1 MFRRKIEKVLLDW
14 KKSKDKMPIVIK
26 GCRQCGKTFSVLD
39 FARKNYGNVVYLD
52 FFLNPQ
58 YKSIFDDSLEI
69 DNILVNISTLL
80 PNVRIVPG
88 DTCFVFDE
96 IHDCPRARTSLKFFK
111 MDGRFDVICTGSLLG
126 VSGYRSKDADDDKFA
141 PVPVGYEKIVDMYP
155 MDFEEW
161 LWANGIQE
169 AVFRKLEDSLFSLVP
184 IPEVIHRRMTQLLL
198 QYVIVGGMPRA
209 VTAFMETH
217 NIQEVVRV
225 QKAIIEGYKADML
238 KYASQ
243 LDKPRIRECFESIPK
258 QLSRENKKFAYAQV
272 RANGRGR
279 DYQGSIQWIEDAG
292 IIRRCYN
299 LEIPELPLDVNAIY
313 EQFKVYMADTG
324 LFVCMLERET
334 AHDILNGNLLGY
346 KGAIFENLIADIFGK
361 MGRKLYYYRK
371 DSGLEVD
378 FVMRYRGECTLVEV
392 KATSGNVKS
401 TKTILAHPEK
411 YHVSKAIKLGDYNV
425 GVSGGVI
432 TLPLYMAF
440 LLNEA

>member
-1 MFRRKIEKVLLDW
+1 MLLDGT
-14 KKSKDKMPIVIK
+14 KNKDKMPIVIK

-96 IHDCPRARTSLKFFK
+96 IQDCPRARTSLKFFK
-111 MDGRFDVICTGSLLG
+111 IDGRFDVICTGSLLG
-126 VSGYRSKDADDDKFA
+126 VSGYRSQDPDDDRFA
-141 PVPVGYEKIVDMYP
+141 PVPVGYEKIVEMYP

-161 LWANGIQE
+161 LWTNGIQE
-169 AVFRKLEDSLFSLVP
+169 AVFRKLEDCLSSLVP
-184 IPEVIHRRMTQLLL
+184 VPEVIHRRMTQLLQ

-209 VTAFMETH
+209 VTTFMETH
-217 NIQEVVRV
+217 NIQEVVSV
-225 QKAIIEGYKADML
+225 QNAIIEGYKTDML
-238 KYASQ
+238 KYAPQ
-243 LDKPRIRECFESIPK
+243 PDKPRIRECFESIPK

-279 DYQGSIQWIEDAG
+279 DYQGSLQWIEDAG
-292 IIRRCYN
+292 IIRKCYN
-299 LEIPELPLDVNAIY
+299 LEIPELPLDGNAIS

-324 LFVCMLERET
+324 LFISMLERET
-334 AHDILNGNLLGY
+334 AHDILNGNLFGY

-378 FVMRYRGECTLVEV
+378 FVMRYDGECTLVEV
-392 KATSGNVKS
+392 KASSGNVKS

-411 YHVSKAIKLGDYNV
+411 YHVSRAIKLGNYNI
-425 GVSGGVI
+425 GTSDQI
-432 TLPLYMAF
+432 TTLPLYMAF
-440 LLNEA
+440 LLK

>member
-1 MFRRKIEKVLLDW
+1 MFKRKIEKYLKEW
-14 KKSKDKMPIVIK
+14 KSDEHKMPLIIK

-96 IHDCPRARTSLKFFK
+96 IQDCPRARTSLKFFK
-111 MDGRFDVICTGSLLG
+111 IDGRFDVICTGSLLG
-126 VSGYRSKDADDDKFA
+126 VTGYRSQDPDDDRFA
-141 PVPVGYEKIVDMYP
+141 PVPVGYEKIVEMYP

-161 LWANGIQE
+161 LWTNGIQE
-169 AVFRKLEDSLFSLVP
+169 AVFRKLEDCLSSLVP
-184 IPEVIHRRMTQLLL
+184 VPEVIHRRMTQLLQ

-209 VTAFMETH
+209 VTTFMETQ

-225 QKAIIEGYKADML
+225 QNAIIEGYKTDML
-238 KYASQ
+238 KYAPQ
-243 LDKPRIRECFESIPK
+243 PDKPRIRECFESIPK

-279 DYQGSIQWIEDAG
+279 DYQGSLQWIEDAG
-292 IIRRCYN
+292 IIRKCYN
-299 LEIPELPLDVNAIY
+299 LEIPELPLDGNAIS

-324 LFVCMLERET
+324 LFISMLERET
-334 AHDILNGNLLGY
+334 AHDILNGNLFGY

-378 FVMRYRGECTLVEV
+378 FVMRYDGECTLVEV
-392 KATSGNVKS
+392 KASSGNVKS

-411 YHVSKAIKLGDYNV
+411 YHVSRAIKLGNYNI
-425 GVSGGVI
+425 GTSDQI
-432 TLPLYMAF
+432 TTLPLYMAF
-440 LLNEA
+440 LLK

>member
-1 MFRRKIEKVLLDW
+1 MFRRKIEQVLLDW
-14 KKSKDKMPIVIK
+14 KKNKDKMPIVIK

-96 IHDCPRARTSLKFFK
+96 IQDCPRARTSLKFFK
-111 MDGRFDVICTGSLLG
+111 IDGRFDVICTGSLLG
-126 VSGYRSKDADDDKFA
+126 VSGYRSQDTEDDRFA

-169 AVFRKLEDSLFSLVP
+169 AVFRKLEDCLSSLVP
-184 IPEVIHRRMTQLLL
+184 VPEVIHRRMTQLLQ

-209 VTAFMETH
+209 VTTFMETH
-217 NIQEVVRV
+217 NIQEVVSV
-225 QKAIIEGYKADML
+225 QNAIIEGYKTDML
-238 KYASQ
+238 KYAPQ
-243 LDKPRIRECFESIPK
+243 PDKPRIRECFESIPK

-292 IIRRCYN
+292 IIRKCYN
-299 LEIPELPLDVNAIY
+299 LEIPELPLDGNAIS

-324 LFVCMLERET
+324 LFISMLERET

-378 FVMRYRGECTLVEV
+378 FVIRYDGECTLVEV
-392 KATSGNVKS
+392 KASSGNVKS

-411 YHVSKAIKLGDYNV
+411 YHVSRAIKLGNYNIGTFDQV
-425 GVSGGVI
+425 T

-440 LLNEA
+440 LLK

>member
-1 MFRRKIEKVLLDW
+1 MFRRKIEQVLLDW
-14 KKSKDKMPIVIK
+14 KKNMDKMPIVIK

-96 IHDCPRARTSLKFFK
+96 IQDCPRARTSLKFFK
-111 MDGRFDVICTGSLLG
+111 IDGRFDVICTGSLLG
-126 VSGYRSKDADDDKFA
+126 VSGYRSQDPDDDRFA
-141 PVPVGYEKIVDMYP
+141 PVPVGYEKIVEMYP

-161 LWANGIQE
+161 LWTNGIQE
-169 AVFRKLEDSLFSLVP
+169 AVFRKLEDCLSSLVP
-184 IPEVIHRRMTQLLL
+184 VPEVIHRRMTQLLQ

-209 VTAFMETH
+209 VTTFMETH
-217 NIQEVVRV
+217 NIQEVVSV
-225 QKAIIEGYKADML
+225 QNAIIEGYKTDML
-238 KYASQ
+238 KYAPQ
-243 LDKPRIRECFESIPK
+243 PDKPRIRECFESIPK

-279 DYQGSIQWIEDAG
+279 DYQGSLQWIEDAG
-292 IIRRCYN
+292 IIRKCYN
-299 LEIPELPLDVNAIY
+299 LEIPELPLDGNAIS

-324 LFVCMLERET
+324 LFISMLERET
-334 AHDILNGNLLGY
+334 AHDILNGNLFGY

-378 FVMRYRGECTLVEV
+378 FVMRYDGECTLVEV
-392 KATSGNVKS
+392 KASSGNVKS

-411 YHVSKAIKLGDYNV
+411 YHVSRAIKLGNYNIGTSDQV
-425 GVSGGVI
+425 T

-440 LLNEA
+440 LLK

>member
-1 MFRRKIEKVLLDW
+1 MFRRKIEQVLLDW
-14 KKSKDKMPIVIK
+14 KKNKDKMPIVIK

-96 IHDCPRARTSLKFFK
+96 IQDCPRARTSLKFFK
-111 MDGRFDVICTGSLLG
+111 IDGRFDVICTGSLLG
-126 VSGYRSKDADDDKFA
+126 VSGYRSQDTEDDRFA

-169 AVFRKLEDSLFSLVP
+169 AVFRKLEDCLSSLVP
-184 IPEVIHRRMTQLLL
+184 VPEVIHRRMTQLLQ

-209 VTAFMETH
+209 VTTFMETH
-217 NIQEVVRV
+217 NIQEVVSV
-225 QKAIIEGYKADML
+225 QNAIIEGYKTDML
-238 KYASQ
+238 KYAPQ
-243 LDKPRIRECFESIPK
+243 PDKPRIRECFESIPK

-292 IIRRCYN
+292 IIRKCYN
-299 LEIPELPLDVNAIY
+299 LEIPELPLDGNAIS

-324 LFVCMLERET
+324 LFISMLERET

-378 FVMRYRGECTLVEV
+378 FVMRYDGECTLVEV
-392 KATSGNVKS
+392 KASSGNVKS

-411 YHVSKAIKLGDYNV
+411 YHVSRAIKLGNYNLGTSDQV
-425 GVSGGVI
+425 T

-440 LLNEA
+440 LLK

>member
-1 MFRRKIEKVLLDW
+1 MFRRKIEQVLLDW
-14 KKSKDKMPIVIK
+14 KKNKDKMPIVIK

-96 IHDCPRARTSLKFFK
+96 IQDCPRARTSLKFFK
-111 MDGRFDVICTGSLLG
+111 IDGRFDVICTGSLLG
-126 VSGYRSKDADDDKFA
+126 VSGYRSQDTDDDRFA
-141 PVPVGYEKIVDMYP
+141 PVPVGYENIVDMYP

-169 AVFRKLEDSLFSLVP
+169 AVFRKLEDCLSSLVP
-184 IPEVIHRRMTQLLL
+184 VPEVIHRRMTQLLQ

-209 VTAFMETH
+209 VTTFMETH
-217 NIQEVVRV
+217 NIQEVVSV
-225 QKAIIEGYKADML
+225 QNAIIEGYKTDML
-238 KYASQ
+238 KYAPQ
-243 LDKPRIRECFESIPK
+243 PDKPRIRECFESIPK

-279 DYQGSIQWIEDAG
+279 DYQGSLQWIEDAG
-292 IIRRCYN
+292 IIRKCYN
-299 LEIPELPLDVNAIY
+299 LEIPELPLDGNAIS

-324 LFVCMLERET
+324 LFISMLERET

-378 FVMRYRGECTLVEV
+378 FVMRYDGECTLVEV
-392 KATSGNVKS
+392 KASSGNVKS

-411 YHVSKAIKLGDYNV
+411 YHVSRAIKLGNYNIGTFDQV
-425 GVSGGVI
+425 T

-440 LLNEA
+440 LLK

>member
-1 MFRRKIEKVLLDW
+1 MFRRKIEQVLLDW
-14 KKSKDKMPIVIK
+14 KKNKDKMPIVIK

-96 IHDCPRARTSLKFFK
+96 IQDCPRARTSLKFFK
-111 MDGRFDVICTGSLLG
+111 IDGRFDVICTGSLLG
-126 VSGYRSKDADDDKFA
+126 VSGYRSQDTDDDRFA
-141 PVPVGYEKIVDMYP
+141 PVPVGYENIVDMYP

-169 AVFRKLEDSLFSLVP
+169 AVFRKLEDCLSSLVP
-184 IPEVIHRRMTQLLL
+184 VPEVIHRRMTQLLQ

-209 VTAFMETH
+209 VTTFMETH
-217 NIQEVVRV
+217 NIQEVVSV
-225 QKAIIEGYKADML
+225 QNAIIEGYKTDML
-238 KYASQ
+238 KYAPQ
-243 LDKPRIRECFESIPK
+243 PDKPRIRECFESIPK

-279 DYQGSIQWIEDAG
+279 DYQGSLQWIEDAG
-292 IIRRCYN
+292 IIRKCYN
-299 LEIPELPLDVNAIY
+299 LEIPELPLDGNAIS

-324 LFVCMLERET
+324 LFISMLERET
-334 AHDILNGNLLGY
+334 AHDILNGNLFGY

-378 FVMRYRGECTLVEV
+378 FVMRYDGECTLVEV
-392 KATSGNVKS
+392 KASSGNVKS

-411 YHVSKAIKLGDYNV
+411 YHVSRAIKLGNYNI
-425 GVSGGVI
+425 GTSDQI
-432 TLPLYMAF
+432 TTLPLYMAF
-440 LLNEA
+440 LLK

>member
-1 MFRRKIEKVLLDW
+1 MFRRKIEQVLLDW
-14 KKSKDKMPIVIK
+14 KKNKDKMPIVIK

-96 IHDCPRARTSLKFFK
+96 IQDCPRARTSLKFFK
-111 MDGRFDVICTGSLLG
+111 IDGRFDVICTGSLLG
-126 VSGYRSKDADDDKFA
+126 VSGYRSQDPDDDRVA
-141 PVPVGYEKIVDMYP
+141 PVPVGYEKIVEMYP

-161 LWANGIQE
+161 LWTNGIQE
-169 AVFRKLEDSLFSLVP
+169 AVFRKLEDCLSSLVP
-184 IPEVIHRRMTQLLL
+184 VPEVIHRRMTQLLQ

-209 VTAFMETH
+209 VTTFMETH
-217 NIQEVVRV
+217 NIQEVVSV
-225 QKAIIEGYKADML
+225 QNAIIEGYKTDML
-238 KYASQ
+238 KYAPQ
-243 LDKPRIRECFESIPK
+243 PDKPRIRECFESIPK

-279 DYQGSIQWIEDAG
+279 DYQGSLQWIEDAG
-292 IIRRCYN
+292 IIRKCYN
-299 LEIPELPLDVNAIY
+299 LEIPELPLDGNAIS

-324 LFVCMLERET
+324 LFVSMLERET
-334 AHDILNGNLLGY
+334 AHDILNGNLFGY

-378 FVMRYRGECTLVEV
+378 FVMRYDGECTLVEV
-392 KATSGNVKS
+392 KASSGNVKS

-411 YHVSKAIKLGDYNV
+411 YHVSRAIKLGNYNI
-425 GVSGGVI
+425 GTSDQI
-432 TLPLYMAF
+432 TTLPLYMAF
-440 LLNEA
+440 LLK

>member
-1 MFRRKIEKVLLDW
+1 MFRRKIEQVLLDW
-14 KKSKDKMPIVIK
+14 KKNMDKMPIVIK

-96 IHDCPRARTSLKFFK
+96 IQDCPRARTSLKFFK
-111 MDGRFDVICTGSLLG
+111 IDGRFDVICTGSLLG
-126 VSGYRSKDADDDKFA
+126 VSGYRSQDPDDDRFA
-141 PVPVGYEKIVDMYP
+141 PVPVGYEKIVEMYP

-161 LWANGIQE
+161 LWTNGIQE
-169 AVFRKLEDSLFSLVP
+169 AVFRKLEDCLSSLVP
-184 IPEVIHRRMTQLLL
+184 VPEVIHRRMTQLLQ

-209 VTAFMETH
+209 VTTFMETH
-217 NIQEVVRV
+217 NIQEVVSV
-225 QKAIIEGYKADML
+225 QNAIIEGYKTDML
-238 KYASQ
+238 KYAPQ
-243 LDKPRIRECFESIPK
+243 PDKPRIRECFESIPK

-279 DYQGSIQWIEDAG
+279 DYQGSLQWIEDAG
-292 IIRRCYN
+292 IIRKCYN
-299 LEIPELPLDVNAIY
+299 LEIPELPLDGNAIS

-324 LFVCMLERET
+324 LFISMLERET
-334 AHDILNGNLLGY
+334 AHDILNGNLFGY

-378 FVMRYRGECTLVEV
+378 FVMRYDGECTLVEV
-392 KATSGNVKS
+392 KASSGNVKS

-411 YHVSKAIKLGDYNV
+411 YHVSRAIKLGNYNI
-425 GVSGGVI
+425 GTSDQI
-432 TLPLYMAF
+432 TTLPLYMAF
-440 LLNEA
+440 LLK

>member
-1 MFRRKIEKVLLDW
+1 MFRRKIEQVLLNW
-14 KKSKDKMPIVIK
+14 KKNKDKMPIVIK

-96 IHDCPRARTSLKFFK
+96 IQDCPRARTSLKFFK
-111 MDGRFDVICTGSLLG
+111 IDGRFDVICTGSLLG
-126 VSGYRSKDADDDKFA
+126 VSGYRSQDTEDDRFA

-169 AVFRKLEDSLFSLVP
+169 AVFRKLEDCLSSLVP
-184 IPEVIHRRMTQLLL
+184 VPEVIHRRMTQLLQ

-209 VTAFMETH
+209 VTTFMETH
-217 NIQEVVRV
+217 NIQEVVSV
-225 QKAIIEGYKADML
+225 QNAIIEGYKTDML
-238 KYASQ
+238 KYAPQ
-243 LDKPRIRECFESIPK
+243 PDKPRIRECFESIPK

-292 IIRRCYN
+292 IIRKCYN
-299 LEIPELPLDVNAIY
+299 LEIPELPLDGNAIS

-324 LFVCMLERET
+324 LFISMLERET
-334 AHDILNGNLLGY
+334 AHDILNGNLFGY

-378 FVMRYRGECTLVEV
+378 FVMRYDGECTLVEV
-392 KATSGNVKS
+392 KASSGNVKS

-411 YHVSKAIKLGDYNV
+411 YHVSRAIKLGNYNLGTSDQV
-425 GVSGGVI
+425 T

-440 LLNEA
+440 LLK

>member
-1 MFRRKIEKVLLDW
+1 MFRRKIEQVLLDW
-14 KKSKDKMPIVIK
+14 KKNKDKMPIVIK

-96 IHDCPRARTSLKFFK
+96 IQDCPRARTSLKFFK
-111 MDGRFDVICTGSLLG
+111 IDGRFDVICTGSLLG
-126 VSGYRSKDADDDKFA
+126 VSGYRSQDPDDDRFA
-141 PVPVGYEKIVDMYP
+141 PVPVGYEKIVEMYP

-161 LWANGIQE
+161 LWTNGIQE
-169 AVFRKLEDSLFSLVP
+169 AVFRKLEDCLSSLVP
-184 IPEVIHRRMTQLLL
+184 VPEVIHRRMTQLLQ

-209 VTAFMETH
+209 VTTFMETH
-217 NIQEVVRV
+217 NIQEVVSV
-225 QKAIIEGYKADML
+225 QNAIIEGYKTDML
-238 KYASQ
+238 KYAPQ
-243 LDKPRIRECFESIPK
+243 PDKPRIRECFESIPK

-279 DYQGSIQWIEDAG
+279 DYQGSLQWIEDAG
-292 IIRRCYN
+292 IIRKCYN
-299 LEIPELPLDVNAIY
+299 LEIPELPLDGNAIS

-324 LFVCMLERET
+324 LFISMLERET

-378 FVMRYRGECTLVEV
+378 FVIRYDGECTLVEV
-392 KATSGNVKS
+392 KASSGNVKS

-411 YHVSKAIKLGDYNV
+411 YHVSRAIKLGNYNIGTSDQV
-425 GVSGGVI
+425 T

-440 LLNEA
+440 LLK

>member
-1 MFRRKIEKVLLDW
+1 MFRRKIEQVLLDW
-14 KKSKDKMPIVIK
+14 KKNKDKMPIVIK

-96 IHDCPRARTSLKFFK
+96 IQDCPRARTSLKFFK
-111 MDGRFDVICTGSLLG
+111 IDGRFDVICTGSLLG
-126 VSGYRSKDADDDKFA
+126 VSGYRSQDPDDDRFA

-169 AVFRKLEDSLFSLVP
+169 AVFRKLEDCLSSLVP
-184 IPEVIHRRMTQLLL
+184 VPEVIHRRMTQLLQ

-209 VTAFMETH
+209 VTTFMETH
-217 NIQEVVRV
+217 NIQEVVSV
-225 QKAIIEGYKADML
+225 QNAIIEGYKTDML
-238 KYASQ
+238 KYAPQ
-243 LDKPRIRECFESIPK
+243 PDKPRIRECFESIPK

-279 DYQGSIQWIEDAG
+279 DYQGSLQWIEDAG
-292 IIRRCYN
+292 IIRKCYN
-299 LEIPELPLDVNAIY
+299 LEIPELPLDGNAIS

-324 LFVCMLERET
+324 LFISMLERET
-334 AHDILNGNLLGY
+334 AHDILNGNLFGY

-378 FVMRYRGECTLVEV
+378 FVMRYDGECTLVEV
-392 KATSGNVKS
+392 KASSGNVKS

-411 YHVSKAIKLGDYNV
+411 YHVSRAIKLGNYNI
-425 GVSGGVI
+425 GTSDQI
-432 TLPLYMAF
+432 TTLPLYMAF
-440 LLNEA
+440 LLK

>member
-1 MFRRKIEKVLLDW
+1 MLLDW
-14 KKSKDKMPIVIK
+14 KKNKDKIPTVLK

-96 IHDCPRARTSLKFFK
+96 IQDCPRARTSLKFFK
-111 MDGRFDVICTGSLLG
+111 IDGRFDVICTGSLLG
-126 VSGYRSKDADDDKFA
+126 VSGYRSQDPDDDRFA
-141 PVPVGYEKIVDMYP
+141 PVPVGYEKIVEMYP

-161 LWANGIQE
+161 LWTNGIQE
-169 AVFRKLEDSLFSLVP
+169 AVFRKLEDCLSSLVP
-184 IPEVIHRRMTQLLL
+184 VPEVIHRRMTQLLQ

-209 VTAFMETH
+209 VTTFMETH
-217 NIQEVVRV
+217 NIQEVVSV
-225 QKAIIEGYKADML
+225 QNAIIEGYKTDML
-238 KYASQ
+238 KYAPQ
-243 LDKPRIRECFESIPK
+243 PDKPRIRECFESIPK

-279 DYQGSIQWIEDAG
+279 DYQGSLQWIEDAG
-292 IIRRCYN
+292 IIRKCYN
-299 LEIPELPLDVNAIY
+299 LEIPELPLDGNAIS

-324 LFVCMLERET
+324 LFISMLERET
-334 AHDILNGNLLGY
+334 AHDILNGNLFGY

-378 FVMRYRGECTLVEV
+378 FVMRYDGECTLVEV
-392 KATSGNVKS
+392 KASSGNVKS

-411 YHVSKAIKLGDYNV
+411 YHVSRAIKLGNYNI
-425 GVSGGVI
+425 GTSDQI
-432 TLPLYMAF
+432 TTLPLYMAF
-440 LLNEA
+440 LLK

>member
-1 MFRRKIEKVLLDW
+1 MFRRKIEQVLLDW
-14 KKSKDKMPIVIK
+14 KKNKDKMPIVIK

-96 IHDCPRARTSLKFFK
+96 IQDCPRARTSLKFFK
-111 MDGRFDVICTGSLLG
+111 IDGRFDVICTGSLLG
-126 VSGYRSKDADDDKFA
+126 VSGYRSQDTEDDRFA

-169 AVFRKLEDSLFSLVP
+169 AVFRKLEDCLSSLVP
-184 IPEVIHRRMTQLLL
+184 VPEVIHRRMTQLLQ

-209 VTAFMETH
+209 VTTFMETH
-217 NIQEVVRV
+217 NIQEVVSV
-225 QKAIIEGYKADML
+225 QNAIIEGYKTDML
-238 KYASQ
+238 KYAPQ
-243 LDKPRIRECFESIPK
+243 PDKPRIRECFESIPK

-279 DYQGSIQWIEDAG
+279 DYQGSLQWIEDAG
-292 IIRRCYN
+292 IIRKCYN
-299 LEIPELPLDVNAIY
+299 LEIPELPLDGNAIS

-324 LFVCMLERET
+324 LFISMLERET
-334 AHDILNGNLLGY
+334 AHDILNGNLFGY

-378 FVMRYRGECTLVEV
+378 FVMRYDGECTLVEV
-392 KATSGNVKS
+392 KASSGNVKS

-411 YHVSKAIKLGDYNV
+411 YHVSRAIKLGNYNI
-425 GVSGGVI
+425 GTSDQI
-432 TLPLYMAF
+432 TTLPLYMAF
-440 LLNEA
+440 LLK

>member
-1 MFRRKIEKVLLDW
+1 MFRRKIEQVLLDW
-14 KKSKDKMPIVIK
+14 KKNKDKMPIVIK

-39 FARKNYGNVVYLD
+39 FACKNYGNVVYLD

-96 IHDCPRARTSLKFFK
+96 IQDCPRARTSLKFFK
-111 MDGRFDVICTGSLLG
+111 IDGRFDVICTGSLLG
-126 VSGYRSKDADDDKFA
+126 VSGYRSQDPDDDRFA
-141 PVPVGYEKIVDMYP
+141 PVPVGYEKIVEMYP

-161 LWANGIQE
+161 LWTNGIQE
-169 AVFRKLEDSLFSLVP
+169 AVFRKLEDCLSSLVP
-184 IPEVIHRRMTQLLL
+184 VPEVIHRRMTQLLQ

-209 VTAFMETH
+209 VTTFMETH
-217 NIQEVVRV
+217 NIQEVVSV
-225 QKAIIEGYKADML
+225 QNAIIEGYKTDML
-238 KYASQ
+238 KYAPQ
-243 LDKPRIRECFESIPK
+243 PDKPRIRECFESIPK

-279 DYQGSIQWIEDAG
+279 DYQGSLQWIEDAG
-292 IIRRCYN
+292 IIRKCYN
-299 LEIPELPLDVNAIY
+299 LEIPELPLDGNAIS

-324 LFVCMLERET
+324 LFISMLERET
-334 AHDILNGNLLGY
+334 AHDILNGNLFGY

-378 FVMRYRGECTLVEV
+378 FVMRYDGECTLVEV
-392 KATSGNVKS
+392 KASSGNVKS

-411 YHVSKAIKLGDYNV
+411 YHVSRAIKLGNYNIGTFDQV
-425 GVSGGVI
+425 T

-440 LLNEA
+440 LLK

>member
-1 MFRRKIEKVLLDW
+1 MFRRKIEQVLLDW
-14 KKSKDKMPIVIK
+14 KKNKDKMPIVIK

-96 IHDCPRARTSLKFFK
+96 IQDCPRARTSLKFFK
-111 MDGRFDVICTGSLLG
+111 IDGRFDVICTGSLLG
-126 VSGYRSKDADDDKFA
+126 VSGYRSQDTDDDRFA
-141 PVPVGYEKIVDMYP
+141 PVPVGYEKIVEMYP

-161 LWANGIQE
+161 LWTNGIQE
-169 AVFRKLEDSLFSLVP
+169 AVFRKLEDCLSSLVP
-184 IPEVIHRRMTQLLL
+184 VPEVIHRRMTQLLQ

-209 VTAFMETH
+209 VTTFMETH
-217 NIQEVVRV
+217 NIQEVVSV
-225 QKAIIEGYKADML
+225 QNAIIEGYKTDML
-238 KYASQ
+238 KYAPQ
-243 LDKPRIRECFESIPK
+243 PDKPRIRECFESIPK

-279 DYQGSIQWIEDAG
+279 DYQGSLQWIEDAG
-292 IIRRCYN
+292 IIRKCYN
-299 LEIPELPLDVNAIY
+299 LEIPELPLDGNAISG
-313 EQFKVYMADTG
+313 QFKVYMADTG
-324 LFVCMLERET
+324 LFISMLERET
-334 AHDILNGNLLGY
+334 AHDILNGNLFGY

-378 FVMRYRGECTLVEV
+378 FVMRYDGECTLVEV
-392 KATSGNVKS
+392 KASSGNVKS

-411 YHVSKAIKLGDYNV
+411 YHVSRAIKLGNFNIGTSDQ
-425 GVSGGVI
+425 I
-432 TLPLYMAF
+432 TTLPLYMAF
-440 LLNEA
+440 LLK

>member
-1 MFRRKIEKVLLDW
+1 MFRRKIEQVLLDW
-14 KKSKDKMPIVIK
+14 KKNKDKMPIVIK

-96 IHDCPRARTSLKFFK
+96 IQDCPRARTSLKFFK
-111 MDGRFDVICTGSLLG
+111 IDGRFDVICTGSLLG
-126 VSGYRSKDADDDKFA
+126 VTGYRSQDPDDDRFA
-141 PVPVGYEKIVDMYP
+141 PVPVGYEKIVEMYP

-161 LWANGIQE
+161 LWTNGIQE
-169 AVFRKLEDSLFSLVP
+169 AVFRKLEDCLSSLVP
-184 IPEVIHRRMTQLLL
+184 VPEVIHRRMTQLLQ

-209 VTAFMETH
+209 VTTFMETH
-217 NIQEVVRV
+217 NIQEVVSV
-225 QKAIIEGYKADML
+225 QNAIIEGYKTDML
-238 KYASQ
+238 KYAPQ
-243 LDKPRIRECFESIPK
+243 PDKPRIRECFESIPK

-279 DYQGSIQWIEDAG
+279 DYQGSLQWIEDAG
-292 IIRRCYN
+292 IIRKCYN
-299 LEIPELPLDVNAIY
+299 LEIPELPLDGNAIS

-324 LFVCMLERET
+324 LFISMLERET
-334 AHDILNGNLLGY
+334 AHDILNGNLFGY

-378 FVMRYRGECTLVEV
+378 FVMRYDGECTLVEV
-392 KATSGNVKS
+392 KASSGNVKS

-411 YHVSKAIKLGDYNV
+411 YHVSRAIKLGNYNI
-425 GVSGGVI
+425 GTSDQI
-432 TLPLYMAF
+432 TTLPLYMAC
-440 LLNEA
+440 LLK

>member
-1 MFRRKIEKVLLDW
+1 MFRRKIEQVLLDW
-14 KKSKDKMPIVIK
+14 KKNKDKMPIVIK

-80 PNVRIVPG
+80 PNVRIVTG

-96 IHDCPRARTSLKFFK
+96 IQDCPRARTSLKFFK
-111 MDGRFDVICTGSLLG
+111 IDGRFDVICTGSLLG
-126 VSGYRSKDADDDKFA
+126 VSGYRSQDPDDDRFA
-141 PVPVGYEKIVDMYP
+141 PVPVGYEKIVEMYP

-161 LWANGIQE
+161 LWTNGIQE
-169 AVFRKLEDSLFSLVP
+169 AVFRKLEDCLSSLVP
-184 IPEVIHRRMTQLLL
+184 VPEVIHRRMTQLLQ

-209 VTAFMETH
+209 VTTFMETH
-217 NIQEVVRV
+217 NIQEVVSV
-225 QKAIIEGYKADML
+225 QNAIIEGYKTDML
-238 KYASQ
+238 KYAPQ
-243 LDKPRIRECFESIPK
+243 PDKPRIRECFESIPK

-279 DYQGSIQWIEDAG
+279 DYQGSLQWIEDAG
-292 IIRRCYN
+292 IIRKCYN
-299 LEIPELPLDVNAIY
+299 LEIPELPLDGNAIS

-324 LFVCMLERET
+324 LFISMLERET
-334 AHDILNGNLLGY
+334 AHDILNGNLFGY

-378 FVMRYRGECTLVEV
+378 FVMRYDGECTLVEV
-392 KATSGNVKS
+392 KASSGNVKS

-411 YHVSKAIKLGDYNV
+411 YHVSRAIKLGNYNI
-425 GVSGGVI
+425 GTSDQI
-432 TLPLYMAF
+432 TTLPLYMAF
-440 LLNEA
+440 LLK

>member
-1 MFRRKIEKVLLDW
+1 MFRRKIEQVLLDW
-14 KKSKDKMPIVIK
+14 KKNKDKMPIVIK

-96 IHDCPRARTSLKFFK
+96 IQDCPRARTSLKFFK
-111 MDGRFDVICTGSLLG
+111 IDGRFDVICTGSLLG
-126 VSGYRSKDADDDKFA
+126 VSGYRSQDTEDDRFA

-169 AVFRKLEDSLFSLVP
+169 AVFRKLEDCLSSLVP
-184 IPEVIHRRMTQLLL
+184 VPEVIHRRMTQLLQ

-209 VTAFMETH
+209 VTTFMETH
-217 NIQEVVRV
+217 NIQEVVSV
-225 QKAIIEGYKADML
+225 QNAIIEGYKTDML
-238 KYASQ
+238 KYAPQ
-243 LDKPRIRECFESIPK
+243 PDKPRIRECFESIPK

-292 IIRRCYN
+292 IIRKCYN
-299 LEIPELPLDVNAIY
+299 LEIPELPLDGNAIS

-324 LFVCMLERET
+324 LFISMLERET
-334 AHDILNGNLLGY
+334 AHDILNGNLFGY

-378 FVMRYRGECTLVEV
+378 FVMRYDGECTLLEV
-392 KATSGNVKS
+392 KASSGNVKS

-411 YHVSKAIKLGDYNV
+411 YHVSRAIKLGNYNI
-425 GVSGGVI
+425 GTSDQI
-432 TLPLYMAF
+432 TTLPLYMAF
-440 LLNEA
+440 LLK

>member
-1 MFRRKIEKVLLDW
+1 MFRRKIEQVLLDW
-14 KKSKDKMPIVIK
+14 KKNKDKMPIVIK

-96 IHDCPRARTSLKFFK
+96 IQDCPRARTSLKFFK
-111 MDGRFDVICTGSLLG
+111 IDGRFDVICTGSLLG
-126 VSGYRSKDADDDKFA
+126 VSGYRSQDTEDDRFA

-169 AVFRKLEDSLFSLVP
+169 AVFRKLEDCLSSLVP
-184 IPEVIHRRMTQLLL
+184 VPEVIHRRMTQLLQ

-209 VTAFMETH
+209 VTTFMETH
-217 NIQEVVRV
+217 NIQEVVSV
-225 QKAIIEGYKADML
+225 QNAIIEGYKTDML
-238 KYASQ
+238 KYAPQ
-243 LDKPRIRECFESIPK
+243 PDKPRIRECFESIPK

-292 IIRRCYN
+292 IIRKCYN
-299 LEIPELPLDVNAIY
+299 LEIPELPLDGNAIS

-324 LFVCMLERET
+324 LFISMLERET

-378 FVMRYRGECTLVEV
+378 FVMRYDGECTLVEV
-392 KATSGNVKS
+392 KASSGNVKS

-411 YHVSKAIKLGDYNV
+411 YHVSRAIKLGNYNIGTFDQV
-425 GVSGGVI
+425 T

-440 LLNEA
+440 LLK

>member
-1 MFRRKIEKVLLDW
+1 MFRRKIEQVLLDW
-14 KKSKDKMPIVIK
+14 KKNKDKMPIVIK

-96 IHDCPRARTSLKFFK
+96 IQDCPRARTSLKFFK
-111 MDGRFDVICTGSLLG
+111 IDGRFDVICTGSLLG
-126 VSGYRSKDADDDKFA
+126 VSGYRSQDTEDDRFA

-169 AVFRKLEDSLFSLVP
+169 AVFRKLEDCLSSLVP
-184 IPEVIHRRMTQLLL
+184 VPEVIHRRMTQLLQ

-209 VTAFMETH
+209 VTTFMETH
-217 NIQEVVRV
+217 NIQEVVSV
-225 QKAIIEGYKADML
+225 QNAIIEGYKTDML
-238 KYASQ
+238 KYAPQ
-243 LDKPRIRECFESIPK
+243 PDKPRIRECFESIPK

-279 DYQGSIQWIEDAG
+279 DYQGSLQWIEDAG
-292 IIRRCYN
+292 IIRKCYN
-299 LEIPELPLDVNAIY
+299 LEIPELPLDGNAIS

-324 LFVCMLERET
+324 LFISMLERET
-334 AHDILNGNLLGY
+334 AHDILNGNLFGY

-378 FVMRYRGECTLVEV
+378 FVMRYDGECTLVEV
-392 KATSGNVKS
+392 KASSGNVKS

-411 YHVSKAIKLGDYNV
+411 YHVSRAIKLGNYNIGTSDQV
-425 GVSGGVI
+425 T

-440 LLNEA
+440 LLK

>member
-1 MFRRKIEKVLLDW
+1 MFRRKIEQVLLDW
-14 KKSKDKMPIVIK
+14 KKNKDKMPIVIK

-96 IHDCPRARTSLKFFK
+96 IQDCPRARTSLKFFK
-111 MDGRFDVICTGSLLG
+111 IDGRFDVICTGSLLG
-126 VSGYRSKDADDDKFA
+126 VSGYRSQDPDDDRFA
-141 PVPVGYEKIVDMYP
+141 PVPVGYEKIVEMYP

-169 AVFRKLEDSLFSLVP
+169 AVFRKLEDCLSSLVP
-184 IPEVIHRRMTQLLL
+184 VPEVIHRRMTQLLQ

-209 VTAFMETH
+209 VTTFMETH
-217 NIQEVVRV
+217 NIQEVVSV
-225 QKAIIEGYKADML
+225 QNAIIEGYKTDML
-238 KYASQ
+238 KYAPQ
-243 LDKPRIRECFESIPK
+243 PDKPRIRECFESIPK

-279 DYQGSIQWIEDAG
+279 DYQGSLQWIEDAG
-292 IIRRCYN
+292 IIRKCYN
-299 LEIPELPLDVNAIY
+299 LEIPELPLDGNAIS

-324 LFVCMLERET
+324 LFVSMLERET
-334 AHDILNGNLLGY
+334 AHDILNGNLFGY

-378 FVMRYRGECTLVEV
+378 FVMRYDGECTLVEV
-392 KATSGNVKS
+392 KASSGNVKS

-411 YHVSKAIKLGDYNV
+411 YHVSRAIKLGNYNI
-425 GVSGGVI
+425 GTSDQI
-432 TLPLYMAF
+432 TTLPLYMAF
-440 LLNEA
+440 LLK

>member
-14 KKSKDKMPIVIK
+14 KKNKDKMPIVIK

-96 IHDCPRARTSLKFFK
+96 IQDCPRARTSLKFFK
-111 MDGRFDVICTGSLLG
+111 IDGRFDVICTGSLLG
-126 VSGYRSKDADDDKFA
+126 VSGYRSQDPDDDRFA
-141 PVPVGYEKIVDMYP
+141 PVPVGYEKIVEMYP

-161 LWANGIQE
+161 LWTNGIQE
-169 AVFRKLEDSLFSLVP
+169 AVFRKLEDCLSSLVP
-184 IPEVIHRRMTQLLL
+184 VPEVIHRRMTQLLQ

-209 VTAFMETH
+209 VTTFMETH
-217 NIQEVVRV
+217 NIQEVVSV
-225 QKAIIEGYKADML
+225 QNAIIEGYKTDML
-238 KYASQ
+238 KYAPQ
-243 LDKPRIRECFESIPK
+243 PDKPRIRECFESIPK

-279 DYQGSIQWIEDAG
+279 DYQGSLQWIEDAG
-292 IIRRCYN
+292 IIRKCYN
-299 LEIPELPLDVNAIY
+299 LEIPELPLDGNAIS

-324 LFVCMLERET
+324 LFISMLERET
-334 AHDILNGNLLGY
+334 AHDILNGNLFGY

-378 FVMRYRGECTLVEV
+378 FVMRYDGECTLVEV
-392 KATSGNVKS
+392 KASSGNVKS

-411 YHVSKAIKLGDYNV
+411 YHVSRAIKLGNYNI
-425 GVSGGVI
+425 GTSDQI
-432 TLPLYMAF
+432 TTLPLYMAF
-440 LLNEA
+440 LLK

>member
-1 MFRRKIEKVLLDW
+1 MFRRKIEQVLLDW
-14 KKSKDKMPIVIK
+14 KKNKDKMPIVIK

-96 IHDCPRARTSLKFFK
+96 IQDCPRARTSLKFFK
-111 MDGRFDVICTGSLLG
+111 IDGRFDVICTGSLLG
-126 VSGYRSKDADDDKFA
+126 VSGYRSQDTEDDRFA

-169 AVFRKLEDSLFSLVP
+169 AVFRKLEDCLSSLVP
-184 IPEVIHRRMTQLLL
+184 VPEVIHRRMTQLLQ

-209 VTAFMETH
+209 VTTFMETH
-217 NIQEVVRV
+217 NIQEVVSV
-225 QKAIIEGYKADML
+225 QNAIIEGYKTDML
-238 KYASQ
+238 KYAPQ
-243 LDKPRIRECFESIPK
+243 PDKPRIRECFESIPK

-299 LEIPELPLDVNAIY
+299 LEIPELPLDGNAIS

-324 LFVCMLERET
+324 LFISMLERET
-334 AHDILNGNLLGY
+334 AHDILNGNLFGY

-378 FVMRYRGECTLVEV
+378 FVMRYDGECTLVEV
-392 KATSGNVKS
+392 KASSGNVKS

-411 YHVSKAIKLGDYNV
+411 YHVSRAIKLGNYNI
-425 GVSGGVI
+425 GTSDQI
-432 TLPLYMAF
+432 TTLPLYMAF
-440 LLNEA
+440 LLK

>member
-1 MFRRKIEKVLLDW
+1 MFRRKIEQVLLDW
-14 KKSKDKMPIVIK
+14 KKNKDKMPIVIK

-96 IHDCPRARTSLKFFK
+96 IQDCPRARTSLKFFK
-111 MDGRFDVICTGSLLG
+111 IDGRFDVICTGSLLG
-126 VSGYRSKDADDDKFA
+126 VSSYRSQDPDDDRFA
-141 PVPVGYEKIVDMYP
+141 PVPVGYEKIVEMYP

-161 LWANGIQE
+161 LWTNGIQE
-169 AVFRKLEDSLFSLVP
+169 AVFRKLEDCLSSLVP
-184 IPEVIHRRMTQLLL
+184 VPEVIHRRMTQLLQ

-209 VTAFMETH
+209 VTTFMETH
-217 NIQEVVRV
+217 NIQEVVSV
-225 QKAIIEGYKADML
+225 QNAIIEGYKTDML
-238 KYASQ
+238 KYAPQ
-243 LDKPRIRECFESIPK
+243 PDKPRIRECFESIPK

-279 DYQGSIQWIEDAG
+279 DYQGSLQWIEDAG
-292 IIRRCYN
+292 IIRKCYN
-299 LEIPELPLDVNAIY
+299 LEIPELPLDGNAIS

-324 LFVCMLERET
+324 LFISMLERET

-378 FVMRYRGECTLVEV
+378 FVMRYDGECTLVEV
-392 KATSGNVKS
+392 KASSGNVKS

-411 YHVSKAIKLGDYNV
+411 YHVSRAIKLGNYNI
-425 GVSGGVI
+425 GTSDQI
-432 TLPLYMAF
+432 TTLPLYMAF
-440 LLNEA
+440 LLK

>member
-1 MFRRKIEKVLLDW
+1 MFRRKIEQVLLDW
-14 KKSKDKMPIVIK
+14 KKNKDKMPIVIK

-96 IHDCPRARTSLKFFK
+96 IQDCPRARTSLKFFK
-111 MDGRFDVICTGSLLG
+111 IDGRFDVICTGSLLG
-126 VSGYRSKDADDDKFA
+126 VSGYRSQDTEDDRFA

-169 AVFRKLEDSLFSLVP
+169 AVFRKLEDCLSSLVP
-184 IPEVIHRRMTQLLL
+184 VPEVIHRRMTQLLQ

-209 VTAFMETH
+209 VTTFMETH
-217 NIQEVVRV
+217 NIQEVVSV
-225 QKAIIEGYKADML
+225 QNAIIEGYKTDML
-238 KYASQ
+238 KYAPQ
-243 LDKPRIRECFESIPK
+243 PDKPRIRECFESIPK

-292 IIRRCYN
+292 IIRKCYN
-299 LEIPELPLDVNAIY
+299 LEIPELPLDGNAIS

-324 LFVCMLERET
+324 LFISMLERET
-334 AHDILNGNLLGY
+334 AHDILNGNLFGY

-378 FVMRYRGECTLVEV
+378 FVMRYDGECTLVEV
-392 KATSGNVKS
+392 KASSGNVKS
-401 TKTILAHPEK
+401 TKTILAHPER
-411 YHVSKAIKLGDYNV
+411 YHVSRAIKLGNYNIGTSDQV
-425 GVSGGVI
+425 T

-440 LLNEA
+440 LLK

>member
-1 MFRRKIEKVLLDW
+1 M
-14 KKSKDKMPIVIK
+14 
-26 GCRQCGKTFSVLD
+26 
-39 FARKNYGNVVYLD
+39 VYLD

-96 IHDCPRARTSLKFFK
+96 IQDCPRARTSLKFFK
-111 MDGRFDVICTGSLLG
+111 IDGRFDVICTGSLLG
-126 VSGYRSKDADDDKFA
+126 VSGYRSQDPDDDRFA
-141 PVPVGYEKIVDMYP
+141 PVPVGYEKIVEMYP

-161 LWANGIQE
+161 LWTNGIQE
-169 AVFRKLEDSLFSLVP
+169 AVFRKLEDCLSSLVP
-184 IPEVIHRRMTQLLL
+184 VPEVIHRRMTQLLQ

-209 VTAFMETH
+209 VTTFMETH
-217 NIQEVVRV
+217 NIQEVVSV
-225 QKAIIEGYKADML
+225 QNAIIEGYKTDML
-238 KYASQ
+238 KYAPQ
-243 LDKPRIRECFESIPK
+243 PDKPRIRECFESIPK

-279 DYQGSIQWIEDAG
+279 DYQGSLQWIEDAG
-292 IIRRCYN
+292 IIRKCYN
-299 LEIPELPLDVNAIY
+299 LEIPELPLDGNAIS

-324 LFVCMLERET
+324 LFISMLERET
-334 AHDILNGNLLGY
+334 AHDILNGNLFGY

-378 FVMRYRGECTLVEV
+378 FVMRYDGECTLVEV
-392 KATSGNVKS
+392 KASSGNVKS

-411 YHVSKAIKLGDYNV
+411 YHVSRAIKLGNYNI
-425 GVSGGVI
+425 GTSDQI
-432 TLPLYMAF
+432 TTLPLYMAF
-440 LLNEA
+440 LLK

>member
-1 MFRRKIEKVLLDW
+1 MFRRKIEQVLLDW
-14 KKSKDKMPIVIK
+14 KKNKDKMPIVIK

-80 PNVRIVPG
+80 PNVRIVTG

-96 IHDCPRARTSLKFFK
+96 IQDCPRARTSLKFFK
-111 MDGRFDVICTGSLLG
+111 IDGRFDVICTGSLLG
-126 VSGYRSKDADDDKFA
+126 VSGYRSQDPDDDRFA
-141 PVPVGYEKIVDMYP
+141 PVPVGYEKIVEMYP

-161 LWANGIQE
+161 LWTNGIQE
-169 AVFRKLEDSLFSLVP
+169 AVFRKLEDCLSSLVP
-184 IPEVIHRRMTQLLL
+184 VPEVIHRRMTQLLQ

-209 VTAFMETH
+209 VTTFMETH
-217 NIQEVVRV
+217 NIQEVVSV
-225 QKAIIEGYKADML
+225 QNAIIEGYKTDML
-238 KYASQ
+238 KYAPQ
-243 LDKPRIRECFESIPK
+243 PDKPRIRECFESIPK

-279 DYQGSIQWIEDAG
+279 DYQGSLQWIEDAG
-292 IIRRCYN
+292 IIRKCYN
-299 LEIPELPLDVNAIY
+299 LEIPELPLDGNAIS

-324 LFVCMLERET
+324 LFISMLERET
-334 AHDILNGNLLGY
+334 AHDILNGNLFGY

-378 FVMRYRGECTLVEV
+378 FVMRYDGECTLVEV
-392 KATSGNVKS
+392 KASSGNVKS

-411 YHVSKAIKLGDYNV
+411 YHVSRAIKLGNFNIGTSDQ
-425 GVSGGVI
+425 I
-432 TLPLYMAF
+432 TTLPLYMAF
-440 LLNEA
+440 LLK